1 MQAIEIEAPI
11 DLNGNIH
18 LPEQYHHFY
27 GKEAR
32 LVILLPDT
40 PPQPAAPNLGTV
52 HADASS
58 WPEIDPARDLA
69 KFIGVSTGFPEDG
82 VAYQRQIRDTEWP

>member
-27 GKEAR
+27 GREAR
-32 LVILLPDT
+32 FVILLPDT
-40 PPQPAAPNLGTV
+40 PSQPAVPSVATAP
-52 HADASS
+52 ADTSS

-69 KFIGVSTGFPEDG
+69 KFIGTEAIAEDG
-82 VAYQRQIRDTEWP
+82 VAFQRHIRDTEWS

>member
-27 GKEAR
+27 GREAR
-32 LVILLPDT
+32 FVILLPDT
-40 PPQPAAPNLGTV
+40 PLQPAAPNLETV
-52 HADASS
+52 QASPS
-58 WPEIDPARDLA
+58 AWPEIDPARDLA
-69 KFIGVSTGFPEDG
+69 KFIGTEPIAEDG
-82 VAYQRQIRDTEWP
+82 VAFQRHIRDTEWP